1 MVTKRRG
8 TADDRPLGP
17 AGSRR
22 GGNEAEI
29 CLAFADTY
37 RMLNNRISIFTSLP
51 LTSLDKISLQRR
63 LDDIG
68 KTKTDV
74 TREKA

>member
-1 MVTKRRG
+1 MSAHWGLPNHPTMK
-8 TADDRPLGP
+8 GP
-17 AGSRR
+17 ETQRA
-22 GGNEAEI
+22 
-29 CLAFADTY
+29 LAFADTY
-37 RMLNNRISIFTSLP
+37 RILNNRISIFTSLP

-74 TREKA
+74 TGAKA